1 MYFFQKLNYLGIPE
15 LVIDGKE
22 IKIKKNPFV
31 EYCEQAGIKVRKTDR
46 VKNVEALVRFLIAN
60 SESNVFCK
68 DAVQR
73 LQILKRFVKMVNQA
87 GFKLKEF
94 KSLFKSYNI
103 TLSFTGKFVHLW
115 VRDLEDFLVYR
126 NNRNIDALSLGFIL
140 EMIEKL
146 KKELHF
152 FETKPFSFL
161 TWDTLSYN
169 AFYSVQ
175 YGREQLEPSELYE
188 KEKEFYDTWDLN
200 MLITEKIKELN
211 QDFSF
216 SYDYELANYYFRNGE
231 NTTILGSELY
241 PALQSCKEII
251 CNELGL
257 KEQFEAR
264 MQKIKL
270 HKWKHLK

>member
-1 MYFFQKLNYLGIPE
+1 MYFFQKLNYLGIPA
-15 LVIDGKE
+15 LVLDGKE
-22 IKIKKNPFV
+22 IGINKNPFV
-31 EYCEQAGIKVRKTDR
+31 EYCKQAGIKVRKTDR
-46 VKNVEALVRFLIAN
+46 VENVEALVRFLMAN
-60 SESNVFCK
+60 SESKVYCK

-73 LQILKRFVKMVNQA
+73 LQILKKFVKMVNQA

-115 VRDLEDFLVYR
+115 VRDLEDFLVYM
-126 NNRNIDALSLGFIL
+126 NNRNIDWLSPGFII

-152 FETKPFSFL
+152 FETKPFSFAA
-161 TWDTLSYN
+161 WDTLSYN
-169 AFYSVQ
+169 AFESGR
-175 YGREQLEPSELYE
+175 YGSEQLEPSELYE
-188 KEKEFYDTWDLN
+188 KEKEYYDTWDLN
-200 MLITEKIKELN
+200 KLIRERIKELN

-216 SYDYELANYYFRNGE
+216 GYDYELANYYFRNGE

-251 CNELGL
+251 CNDLGL
-257 KEQFEAR
+257 KEQFEAL

-270 HKWKHLK
+270 HKWRHLK

>member
-1 MYFFQKLNYLGIPE
+1 MYFFQKLNYLGIPA
-15 LVIDGKE
+15 LVINGRE
-22 IKIKKNPFV
+22 IKIKKNPF
-31 EYCEQAGIKVRKTDR
+31 EDYCKQAGIKANKNDR
-46 VKNVEALVRFLIAN
+46 VENVESLVRFLMAN
-60 SESNVFCK
+60 SESKIYCK
-68 DAVQR
+68 EAVQR

-103 TLSFTGKFVHLW
+103 TLSFTGKFVYLW
-115 VRDLEDFLVYR
+115 VRDLEDFLIYN
-126 NNRNIDALSLGFIL
+126 NNRNIDVMSSEFIL

-161 TWDTLSYN
+161 AWDTLSHN
-169 AFYSVQ
+169 AFESGR

-188 KEKEFYDTWDLN
+188 KEKEYYDTFDLKK
-200 MLITEKIKELN
+200 LIREKIKDLN

-216 SYDYELANYYFRNGE
+216 GFDFELANYYFRNGE
-231 NTTILGSELY
+231 NTTILGRELY
-241 PALQSCKEII
+241 PALKSCKELI
-251 CNELGL
+251 CNDLGL

-270 HKWKHLK
+270 YKWKHLK

>member
-1 MYFFQKLNYLGIPE
+1 MYFFQKLNYIGIPPI
-15 LVIDGKE
+15 VIDGKE

-31 EYCEQAGIKVRKTDR
+31 EYCKQAGIKVRKTDR
-46 VKNVEALVRFLIAN
+46 VENVEALVQFLMAN
-60 SESNVFCK
+60 SESKVYCK
-68 DAVQR
+68 EAVQR
-73 LQILKRFVKMVNQA
+73 LQILKRFVKMVNLA

-94 KSLFKSYNI
+94 KSLFKNYNI

-115 VRDLEDFLVYR
+115 VRDGEDFLVYM
-126 NNRNIDALSLGFIL
+126 NNRNIDCLSPGFIL

-146 KKELHF
+146 KKDLHF

-161 TWDTLSYN
+161 AWDTLSSN
-169 AFYSVQ
+169 AFYSGQ
-175 YGREQLEPSELYE
+175 YGREQLEPYELYE
-188 KEKEFYDTWDLN
+188 KEKEFYDTYDLN
-200 MLITEKIKELN
+200 ELIRKKLKDLN

-216 SYDYELANYYFRNGE
+216 DYDYELANYFFRNGE

-270 HKWKHLK
+270 YKWRHLK